1 MFAALHVSSETLL
14 VPQTDFAECAYTIQR
29 QGGTAQEVLF
39 LQSIADGDL
48 ALVELVAEDMSRV
61 IELVDTY
68 DDFPLGTTDASM
80 IAIPERLGVTEIATL
95 DHRHFPNVRP
105 RHADSEGEPGT
116 LLRARTE
123 PAPHDLRCHGDSSAA
138 SQSSS

>member
-1 MFAALHVSSETLL
+1 MIVVDSGPLIAAAIEDDRDHRRCVDMFAALHLTSETLL
-14 VPQTDFAECAYTIQR
+14 VPQTVLAECAYTIQR
-29 QGGTAQEVLF
+29 QGGTAQELLF

-68 DDFPLGTTDASM
+68 DDFPLGTTDASV
-80 IAIPERLGVTEIATL
+80 IAIAERLGVTEIATL

-105 RHADSEGEPGT
+105 RHADYLT
-116 LLRARTE
+116 LL
-123 PAPHDLRCHGDSSAA
+123 P
-138 SQSSS
+138 

>member
-1 MFAALHVSSETLL
+1 MIVVDSGPLIAAAIEDDRDHRRCVDMFAVLHLSSEKLL
-14 VPQTDFAECAYTIQR
+14 VPQTVLAECAYTIQR
-29 QGGTAQEVLF
+29 QGGTAQELLF

-68 DDFPLGTTDASM
+68 DDFPLGTTDASV
-80 IAIPERLGVTEIATL
+80 IAIAERLGITEIATL

-105 RHADSEGEPGT
+105 RHADYLT
-116 LLRARTE
+116 LL
-123 PAPHDLRCHGDSSAA
+123 P
-138 SQSSS
+138 